1 LIYDLVVTARS
12 TGRAISMAV
21 TSKTETKPVETKPA
35 EPAAPSNEPPTPPA
49 DPPVAADPA
58 APAERPKV
66 ESDCVVKSD
75 MHVGRAVNGKV
86 CSYHAMHYDAAGKRR
101 K

>member
-1 LIYDLVVTARS
+1 MAVKS
-12 TGRAISMAV
+12 TG
-21 TSKTETKPVETKPA
+21 TTPTETR
-35 EPAAPSNEPPTPPA
+35 PPA
-49 DPPVAADPA
+49 DPPAPSSDAPQDDPPA
-58 APAERPKV
+58 ASETKPAAEARPERPKV

-75 MHVGRAVNGKV
+75 FHVGRAVNGKV